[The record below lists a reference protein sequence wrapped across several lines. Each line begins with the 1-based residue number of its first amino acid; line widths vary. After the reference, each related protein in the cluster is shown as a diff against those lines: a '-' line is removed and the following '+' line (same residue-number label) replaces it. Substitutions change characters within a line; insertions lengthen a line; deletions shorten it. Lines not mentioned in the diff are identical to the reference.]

1 MRIEAWM
8 RKVVKNLTLDAE
20 AVRRGE
26 RFSRKKGTSIS
37 QLVSDLLLGL
47 EGEPESKLSPAMAR
61 LLGSARG
68 KGLAD
73 YGDYLS
79 RKYSR

>member
-1 MRIEAWM
+1 M

-20 AVRRGE
+20 AVKRGE

-37 QLVSDLLLGL
+37 QVVSDLLMGL
-47 EGEPESKLSPAMAR
+47 EDEPESKLSPATSR
-61 LLGSARG
+61 LLGVARG
-68 KGLAD
+68 KGLPD
-73 YGDYLS
+73 YHDYLA